1 MLRAGAAGPCE
12 HSYPATFS
20 AVRIEEMTMTCPHQH
35 YQSRGTV
42 RLTHEMVRYLIR
54 VQFGAVNI
62 VHLAALLDYG
72 WPVRGGEA

>member
-1 MLRAGAAGPCE
+1 
-12 HSYPATFS
+12 
-20 AVRIEEMTMTCPHQH
+20 MTCPHQQ
-35 YQSRGTV
+35 YPSRGTV

-54 VQFGAVNI
+54 VEFGAINI